1 MNRLTVIQDLI
12 NKINAK
18 NYLEIGVCFGDIIIN
33 IDVKNKYG
41 VDPKFQIPNLEVNG
55 KETFYDSKSNLM
67 TLYELESDTFF
78 KNFAKK
84 DLPSGLDV
92 AFVDGLHSYYQSLKD
107 VRNCLDYLNPNGF
120 IIMHDCNP
128 LNYAMSYPIVNSIE
142 EVIEL
147 GEKGELAGW
156 NGSWN
161 GDVWKALVHLRVEY
175 DDLEIFTLD
184 LDWGLGIIRKGKSNQ
199 LKGLTIQDIENSDY
213 YFLEKNRNKLL
224 NLKHP
229 KFFKDFLLSF

>member
-18 NYLEIGVCFGDIIIN
+18 SYLEIGVCFGDIIIN
-33 IDVKNKYG
+33 VDVKNKYG

-55 KETFYDSKSNLM
+55 KETFYDTKNNIM

-84 DLPSGLDV
+84 DLHNGIDI
-92 AFVDGLHSYYQSLKD
+92 AFVDGLHSYPQSLKD
-107 VRNCLDYLNPNGF
+107 VENCLKYLNPNGF

-128 LNYAMSYPIVNSIE
+128 LNYAMSYPIVNSIN

-147 GEKGELAGW
+147 GEKGELEGW
-156 NGSWN
+156 NGAWN
-161 GDVWKALVHLRVEY
+161 GDVWKALVHLRVKH
-175 DDLEIFTLD
+175 DDLEIFTID
-184 LDWGLGIIRKGKSNQ
+184 IDWGLGIIRKGKSNQ
-199 LKGLTIQDIENSDY
+199 LKDITIQDIEISDY
-213 YFLEKNRNKLL
+213 YFLEKNREKLL

-229 KFFKDFLLSF
+229 RYFKEFLLN